1 MPYIT
6 YSILNKYTE
15 IVHFCTTRD
24 GGVSVGNYASN
35 NMSPFSGDEVTHYLS
50 NHNRLV
56 ELLGAE
62 CQQIVLPFQN
72 HGIEIREIDIDYLSL
87 TNDLKALYLHGIDA
101 IFTQLT
107 NICIGITT
115 ADCVP
120 LLFYDP
126 NKRVVAAAHAGW
138 RGTCGRIA
146 EKTVHALMQ
155 KYDSKPEDIRVVIG
169 PSISAEV
176 YQVGKEVIENFEA
189 AGFDISNFV
198 IERNGKLYLDLWK
211 ANQLSLTETGILNHH
226 IEIAQICTFT
236 EHEKYFSARRLGIKS
251 GRMLSGIMLK

>member
-1 MPYIT
+1 MSYIT
-6 YSILNKYTE
+6 YSLLNKYTE
-15 IVHFCTTRD
+15 IAHFCTTRN

-35 NMSPFSGDEVTHYLS
+35 NMSPFSGDEVTHYS
-50 NHNRLV
+50 TNHNKLV

-62 CQQIVLPFQN
+62 CQQIVIPFQN
-72 HGIEIREIDIDYLSL
+72 HGNEIREIDIDYLSL
-87 TNDLKALYLHGIDA
+87 TNDLKADYLHGIDA
-101 IFTQLT
+101 IYTQLT

-120 LLFYDP
+120 LLFFDP
-126 NKRVVAAAHAGW
+126 NKKVVAAAHAGW

-155 KYDSKPEDIRVVIG
+155 KYNSKPEDIRVVIG

-189 AGFDISNFV
+189 AGFDISKIV
-198 IERNGKLYLDLWK
+198 IERNGTLYLDLWI
-211 ANQLSLTETGILNHH
+211 ANILSLTETGILNKH
-226 IEIAQICTFT
+226 IEIAEICTFT

-251 GRMLSGIMLK
+251 GRMLSGVMLK

>member
-1 MPYIT
+1 MSYIT
-6 YSILNKYTE
+6 YKTLNKHKE
-15 IVHFCTTRD
+15 IAHFCTTRN

-35 NMSPFSGDEVTHYLS
+35 NMSPFSGDEAAHYSS
-50 NHNRLV
+50 NHKKLV

-72 HGIEIREIDIDYLSL
+72 HGTEIREIDIDFLSL
-87 TNDLKALYLHGIDA
+87 TNDLKADYLNGVDA

-107 NICIGITT
+107 SICIGVTT

-126 NKRVVAAAHAGW
+126 NKKVVAAAHAGW
-138 RGTCGRIA
+138 RGTCSRIA

-155 KYDSKPEDIRVVIG
+155 KYNSKPEDIRVVIG

-176 YQVGKEVIENFEA
+176 YQVGKEVIENFEV
-189 AGFDISNFV
+189 AGFDISKIV
-198 IERNGKLYLDLWK
+198 IERNGTLYLDLWK
-211 ANQLSLTETGILNHH
+211 ANQLSLIKNGILNHH
-226 IEIAQICTFT
+226 IEIAEICTFT